1 MNDNFLTKMDKK
13 VITNSYIGENTNSE
27 RDYWLSK
34 TPEERFAGLEILR
47 LRFYNYD
54 NSAGRFQRVLQYSQL
69 K

>member
-13 VITNSYIGENTNSE
+13 VIINSCIGENSNCE

-47 LRFYNYD
+47 TRFYNYD

>member
-1 MNDNFLTKMDKK
+1 MSNDFLTKIDKS
-13 VITNSYIGENTNSE
+13 VITNSCLDKDNRGEK
-27 RDYWLSK
+27 DYWLSK

-47 LRFYNYD
+47 TRFYNYD